1 MSTTKQDY
9 LTYTSLEGDRWD
21 LIAYRF
27 YGDIDQMT
35 RIIEANPNMTLS
47 EVLPT
52 GTKLYIP
59 IIAGLPPN
67 NKDLPYWMR

>member
-1 MSTTKQDY
+1 MDKQNY
-9 LTYTSLEGDRWD
+9 LSYISLEGDRWD
-21 LIAYRF
+21 VIAYKF
-27 YGDIDQMT
+27 YGDIEQMA
-35 RIIEANPNMTLS
+35 RIIETNPNVALS

-59 IIAGLPPN
+59 IIKALPPN